1 MKVIKRFY
9 ARTEY
14 FSSLDLTED
23 LVQEINRD
31 LDRCFADKHPTVTL
45 DLLERIMTNHTTS
58 EEDNVFV
65 SFVGSNG
72 DTYDVNFVEYIYDY
86 IIDTVNDQPREEDDC
101 DVYDSDIDIC

>member
-1 MKVIKRFY
+1 MKVIKHFY
-9 ARTEY
+9 ARTKY

-31 LDRCFADKHPTVTL
+31 LDRWFADKHPTVTL

-65 SFVGSNG
+65 SCVGSNG
-72 DTYDVNFVEYIYDY
+72 DAYDANFVEYIYDY
-86 IIDTVNDQPREEDDC
+86 IIVTVNDQPWEEEDC

>member
-23 LVQEINRD
+23 LVQKINRD
-31 LDRCFADKHPTVTL
+31 LDRWFADKHPTVTL

-65 SFVGSNG
+65 SCVGING
-72 DTYDVNFVEYIYDY
+72 DTYDVNFVDYIYDY
-86 IIDTVNDQPREEDDC
+86 IIDTVNDQPQKVGDC
-101 DVYDSDIDIC
+101 DVYDSDIDIY

>member
-9 ARTEY
+9 TRTEY

-31 LDRCFADKHPTVTL
+31 LDRWFADKHPTVTL
-45 DLLERIMTNHTTS
+45 DLLERIMTNDTTS

-65 SFVGSNG
+65 SSIGSNG
-72 DTYDVNFVEYIYDY
+72 DTYDANFVEYIYDY
-86 IIDTVNDQPREEDDC
+86 IIDIVDDQPREEDDC

>member
-31 LDRCFADKHPTVTL
+31 LDRWCADKHPTVTL

-58 EEDNVFV
+58 EEDNIFV
-65 SFVGSNG
+65 PFVGRNG
-72 DTYDVNFVEYIYDY
+72 DAYDANFVEYIYDY
-86 IIDTVNDQPREEDDC
+86 VIDTVNDQPWEEDDC

>member
-31 LDRCFADKHPTVTL
+31 LDRWFADKHPTVTL

-72 DTYDVNFVEYIYDY
+72 DAYDANFVEYIYDY
-86 IIDTVNDQPREEDDC
+86 IIDTVNDQPWEEDDC
-101 DVYDSDIDIC
+101 DVYDSDIDIY

>member
-72 DTYDVNFVEYIYDY
+72 DAYDVNFVEYIYDY
-86 IIDTVNDQPREEDDC
+86 IIDIVNDQPREEDDC
-101 DVYDSDIDIC
+101 GIYDSDIDIC

>member
-31 LDRCFADKHPTVTL
+31 LDRWCADKHPTVTL
-45 DLLERIMTNHTTS
+45 DLLERIMTNRTTS
-58 EEDNVFV
+58 EEDNIFV
-65 SFVGSNG
+65 SCVGNNG
-72 DTYDVNFVEYIYDY
+72 VAYDTNFVEYIYDY
-86 IIDTVNDQPREEDDC
+86 IIDTVNDQPWEEDDC